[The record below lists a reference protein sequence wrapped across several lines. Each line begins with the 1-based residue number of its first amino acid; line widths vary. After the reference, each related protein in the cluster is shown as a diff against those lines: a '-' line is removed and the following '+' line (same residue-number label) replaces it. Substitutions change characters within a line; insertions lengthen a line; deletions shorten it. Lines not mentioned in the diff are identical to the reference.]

1 MIKNIFLRNLTNFLV
16 VFTLFFS
23 GIHCLRKPFEEA
35 SLPPPNILWIVTEDI
50 SPALGCYND
59 DYAITPNLDQ
69 LASRGIRFENAYATA
84 PICAPSRSCL
94 ITGLYA
100 TSLGTQHLRTDVKKP
115 DTVKTF
121 PVHLKEAGYFV
132 TNYGKTDYNFNPA
145 GIWDYWEQ
153 DLTPWRKRKRN
164 QPFFSFLNIGST
176 HEGPG
181 NLEER
186 YLMAVEDLPDSLF
199 HDPEKANL
207 PPYYPDT
214 PEMRKIWAHYYDLVS
229 DMDVQ
234 VGQVLHNL
242 EEDGL
247 MENTIIFFF
256 SDHGF
261 GLPRYK
267 RWLYRTGLQV
277 PLIIY
282 LPPKYEH
289 YSQAGP
295 GTSYED
301 LVSFVD
307 FAPTVLN
314 LAGLEVPLY
323 MQGKKFLGDS
333 VDRPRKYVF
342 GARSR
347 ADDMYEVSRAILAK
361 DYIYIRNY
369 LPHLPYI
376 QPGYIFSDRK
386 LSFRELRKRYLAG
399 ELSGESLKLWH
410 KKPVEELY
418 NLRNDPYETDNL
430 AYDTNYREIR
440 DFLHDQLKRWIIETR
455 DIGFLFEPEYRIRS
469 EETTPYDM
477 AQDSDLYDVERI
489 LAAAELV
496 GKGSLSEIRDA
507 LRSTDS
513 GVRFWGVTALRN
525 DSVAAGES
533 IEQLEELLNDPS
545 PVVQIAAAETLC
557 HNSMCDPALS
567 VLERWVQDDRPWL
580 ALYAARTLQ
589 LLGDKSCPLIPSM
602 YRVLEKNIRDPDAIR
617 AGERYLDFNFSAFT
631 SWALEVALKNCGED
645 IQPNAGN

>member
-1 MIKNIFLRNLTNFLV
+1 M
-16 VFTLFFS
+16 
-23 GIHCLRKPFEEA
+23 EEETTT
-35 SLPPPNILWIVTEDI
+35 PPNILWIVTEDI
-50 SPALGCYND
+50 SPALGCYGD
-59 DYAITPNLDQ
+59 EYAKTPNLDG
-69 LASRGIRFENAYATA
+69 LAAQGIRFDYAYATA

-100 TSLGTQHLRTDVKKP
+100 TSLGTQHLRTEVKKP
-115 DTVKTF
+115 DFIKTF
-121 PVHLKEAGYFV
+121 PVHLREAGYFV
-132 TNYGKTDYNFNPA
+132 TNYGKTDYNFDPE

-153 DLTPWRKRKRN
+153 DPYPWRKRKGN

-181 NLEER
+181 NIEDAYNR
-186 YLMAVEDLPDSLF
+186 AVEDLPDSLF

-207 PPYYPDT
+207 PPYFPDT
-214 PEMRKIWAHYYDLVS
+214 PEMRRLWAHYYDLVS

-234 VGQVLHNL
+234 VGDILNTL

-267 RWLYRTGLQV
+267 RWLYRTGLHV

-282 LPPKYEH
+282 LPPAYQHFARE
-289 YSQAGP
+289 
-295 GTSYED
+295 GTGSVSED

-314 LAGLEVPLY
+314 LAGTKIPAY

-333 VDRPRKYVF
+333 IDRPRKYVF

-347 ADDMYEVSRAILAK
+347 ADDMYEVSRAVLAK

-369 LPHLPYI
+369 LPYLPYI

-386 LSFRELRKRYLAG
+386 LSFRELRKLHLAE
-399 ELSGESLKLWH
+399 ELPMEAKKLWQP
-410 KKPVEELY
+410 KPIEELY
-418 NLRNDPYETDNL
+418 NLKNDPFELNNL
-430 AYDTNYREIR
+430 ARDRNYREIMEY
-440 DFLHDQLKRWIIETR
+440 LHEQLKKWVIDTR
-455 DIGFLFEPEYRIRS
+455 DIGFLFEPEYRIRAGES
-469 EETTPYDM
+469 SPYTM
-477 AQDSDLYDVERI
+477 AQDSSRYDIEKI

-496 GKGSLSEIRDA
+496 GRGSLAEIAGA
-507 LRSTDS
+507 LDSDDS

-525 DSVAAGES
+525 DPEMARES
-533 IEQLEELLNDPS
+533 IGLLDGLLEDPS

-557 HNSMCDPALS
+557 IIDQCGNALP
-567 VLERWVQDDRPWL
+567 VLDRWVQDDRPWL
-580 ALYAARTLQ
+580 ALYAARSLQ
-589 LLGDKSCPLIPSM
+589 LIGEKACPLVPTM
-602 YRVLEKNIRDPDAIR
+602 YKVLEKNIRDPQATS
-617 AGERYLDFNFSAFT
+617 AGNRYLDFNFSAFT
-631 SWALEVALKNCGED
+631 SWALEVALVNCGED
-645 IQPNAGN
+645 VEVNAGN